1 MRFTKTAVALF
12 ALSVFTAGGLAQE
25 ALNIDPVHSNVN
37 FTVRHMVVAKVS
49 GTFKE
54 VTGTIVYDEK
64 DMTKSSINVTIK
76 TASISTQNDRRDNH
90 LRSADFFDAAN
101 DSVITFV
108 SKAIKKS
115 GDGYI
120 ATGDLTLRGTTKT
133 VDLPFQILGVRKD
146 ARGTHLGAEA
156 ALTINRFD
164 YGVKWDRKLDD
175 GNLVVGQEVQINI
188 NVEANTPRKQ

>member
-1 MRFTKTAVALF
+1 MRFTKITAVLF
-12 ALSVFTAGGLAQE
+12 ALSACTVSSFAQE
-25 ALNIDPVHSNVN
+25 ELEIDPVHTNVN

-54 VTGTIVYDEK
+54 VAGTIMYDEK
-64 DMTKSSINVTIK
+64 DLTKSAVKVAIK

-90 LRSADFFDAAN
+90 LRSADFFDAAT

-108 SKAIKKS
+108 SKSIKKS

-120 ATGDLTLRGTTKT
+120 ATGDLTLRGVTKT
-133 VDLPFQILGVRKD
+133 VDLPFQILGVRKE
-146 ARGTHLGAEA
+146 ARGTYLGIEA
-156 ALTINRFD
+156 ALTIDRFD

-175 GNLVVGQEVQINI
+175 GNLVVGKDVQINI
-188 NVEANTPRKQ
+188 NVEARPPRKQ